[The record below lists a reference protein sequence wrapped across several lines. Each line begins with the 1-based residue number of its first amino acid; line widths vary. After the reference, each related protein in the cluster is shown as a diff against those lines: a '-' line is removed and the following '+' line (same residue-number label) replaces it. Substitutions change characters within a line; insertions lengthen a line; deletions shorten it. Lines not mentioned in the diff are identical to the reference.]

1 MGKII
6 RNGIEYSGSY
16 DNAISI
22 NYDNTNSG
30 LNATTVQEGIDE
42 IKEDLKP
49 HANVNPIANL
59 LTTET
64 GYALDATQGKVLNDK
79 ISAVSNSLRHEKIP
93 SNINS
98 IVGLIGLVENY
109 RTMNFYEGNVT
120 QASLTDFPTALIEI
134 SAQNLVSIDINKN
147 STFAYIKI
155 NACKSNGEIYTI
167 EGLYNGNSIFWSNLR
182 N

>member
-64 GYALDATQGKVLNDK
+64 GYALDATQGKVLDDK
-79 ISAVSNSLRHEKIP
+79 IASITNSLNDMLIVRVVSFKANFDSTFHVAEGYVEIP
-93 SNINS
+93 YSGYTPLTANVHHAGSSDIYPYSFYVSGNNLYY
-98 IVGLIGLVENY
+98 GLKS
-109 RTMNFYEGNVT
+109 T
-120 QASLTDFPTALIEI
+120 SLTGEVNA
-134 SAQNLVSIDINKN
+134 SAMVVYL
-147 STFAYIKI
+147 
-155 NACKSNGEIYTI
+155 KSEF
-167 EGLYNGNSIFWSNLR
+167 LSN
-182 N
+182 